1 MDSASSIEA
10 SFSTGIVKVTK
21 GDNVG
26 GLVGT
31 LAQGSNIETSF
42 ATGDVNGVGDAYGGL
57 VGAVQGQGS
66 QAQVSF
72 SYSLGNIRNNGR
84 EHWLVYRCSRRRNC

>member
-1 MDSASSIEA
+1 M
-10 SFSTGIVKVTK
+10 
-21 GDNVG
+21 
-26 GLVGT
+26 GT

-42 ATGDVNGVGDAYGGL
+42 ATGDINGVGDAYGGL

-72 SYSLGNIRNNGR
+72 HTL
-84 EHWLVYRCSRRRNC
+84 

>member
-1 MDSASSIEA
+1 MLKNSSILQNSFSKGHVYASNLSSVAAVHVGGLVGLVESDSLIKA

-31 LAQGSNIETSF
+31 LAQGSKIETSF
-42 ATGDVNGVGDAYGGL
+42 ATGDVNG
-57 VGAVQGQGS
+57 
-66 QAQVSF
+66 F
-72 SYSLGNIRNNGR
+72 GNEIGR
-84 EHWLVYRCSRRRNC
+84 AHV